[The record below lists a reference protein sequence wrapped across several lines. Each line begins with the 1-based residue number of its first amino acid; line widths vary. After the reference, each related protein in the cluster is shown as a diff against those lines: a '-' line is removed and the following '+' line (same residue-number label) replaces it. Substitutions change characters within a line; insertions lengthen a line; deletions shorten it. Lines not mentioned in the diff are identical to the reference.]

1 MATTLIFAGH
11 DELPVLQAGEPERPA
26 RAGGKLPSG
35 IDHAQLAA
43 ADGKA
48 PRIADEEVLK
58 QRGHKFELP

>member
-43 ADGKA
+43 AA